1 MRNPKG
7 FLRGVMKLKIFGRLV
22 TVATF
27 LLFSVSISHSQV
39 SQTWQVEKYDI
50 AVKHPEGG
58 DTRAIDVIA
67 KLKLRNIGS
76 TSASSLTLRLAM
88 DAEVSQAMVGGEIRD
103 LNRSQERV
111 GAAMLQRIQMRLA
124 PIRPGEVIEAE
135 VSYRLK
141 IQENSSLSSFS
152 GQSSQFLPLS
162 FWYPTP
168 NSWFF
173 TRGADYAPTK
183 ISFSG
188 DSRRTFLSSGLSSGS
203 EFKSELNVQ
212 PFFVSGNWEKLE
224 VGGAEL
230 FVQRGITSDEKRL
243 AESILSTAI
252 DARRFM
258 AEKLGWTPTEKI
270 RIISV
275 RRGGGFSSG
284 GTVLLDDSVLR
295 RGVIDSQTFMSLSE
309 AIAKMF
315 LSDGMRITGDGHGFI
330 REGLPRF
337 LATRFMESKFG
348 EKVAAAERLRQ
359 RNTYSAISSRDGA
372 ITQLS
377 PLDDIY
383 YNSSANK
390 GAMIWRLFERDLGA
404 GFVSKI
410 TSDARLSGTFSV
422 SGIRSSSPEYSRS
435 FTYFLD
441 EITTGNLLAGIPQ
454 SSNGRT
460 TVALR
465 NTMPVAADVR
475 VRLLNEDGEEL
486 FQQVRIPGSSFGQA
500 LFETPKQALRAEID
514 PDGFHIQSDY
524 SDDVAPKRFSE
535 SDVLLLVKRAFD
547 RQEYAEVETLAR
559 DALTIFPNVDEVR
572 VLLARALLAQNKLVE
587 AEKEFGRLQ
596 SAELITARSVSW
608 LYLGLGE
615 IAEKRGERD
624 KAQLYYDRAV
634 RADGELGA
642 VLLARQ
648 GRARLNPNPTVD
660 ESLRRFF
667 QNFDRAAISNRK
679 SEIDALI
686 APGESVR
693 FSSGI
698 AGQAQQWS
706 SAIVSVDRLSEG
718 VVMVETRL
726 SIKLLNRNQEQ
737 GTAIFRLAQS
747 GADWRLEGIEFFDVR

>member
-1 MRNPKG
+1 MRDLQG
-7 FLRGVMKLKIFGRLV
+7 FPRGVMKIKVFGRLV
-22 TVATF
+22 TITTF
-27 LLFSVSISHSQV
+27 LLLSVSISHSQV
-39 SQTWQVEKYDI
+39 SQTWQVEQYDI
-50 AVKHPEGG
+50 SVKHPEGG
-58 DTRAIDVIA
+58 DTRAIDVVA

-76 TSASSLTLRLAM
+76 ASASSLTLRLAA
-88 DAEVSQAMVGGEIRD
+88 DAEVSQAIVGGELRE

-124 PIRPGEVIEAE
+124 AIRPGEVIDAE

-141 IQENSSLSSFS
+141 IQENSSLISFS
-152 GQSSQFLPLS
+152 EQSSQFLPLS

-183 ISFSG
+183 ISFSS
-188 DSRRTFLSSGLSSGS
+188 DSRRSFLSSGVSSAS

-224 VGGAEL
+224 FDGAEF
-230 FVQRGITSDEKRL
+230 FVQRGITSEEKRL

-252 DARRFM
+252 EARRFM
-258 AEKLGWTPTEKI
+258 AERLGWTPTEKI
-270 RIISV
+270 RFISV

-309 AIAKMF
+309 AVAKMF

-337 LATRFMESKFG
+337 LATKFMESKFG
-348 EKVAAAERLRQ
+348 EKVSVAERLRQ

-404 GFVSKI
+404 DFVSKI
-410 TSDARLSGTFSV
+410 ASDARLSGILSV
-422 SGIRSSSPEYSRS
+422 SGIRSTRSEYSRS
-435 FTYFLD
+435 FAYLLD

-454 SSNGRT
+454 TSAGKT

-465 NTMPVAADVR
+465 NTMPVAVDVR
-475 VRLLNEDGEEL
+475 VRLVTVDGEEL
-486 FQQVRIPGSSFGQA
+486 FQKVRIPGSSFGQA
-500 LFETPKQALRAEID
+500 LFETQKRPLRAEVD

-524 SDDVAPKRFSE
+524 SDDVAPKRFGE
-535 SDVLLLVKRAFD
+535 SDVLLLVKRVFD

-559 DALTIFPNVDEVR
+559 DVLTVFPHIDEVR
-572 VLLARALLAQNKLVE
+572 VLLARALLAQNKLIE
-587 AEKEFGRLQ
+587 AEKEFGFLQ
-596 SAELITARSVSW
+596 KTELITARSISW

-615 IAEKRGERD
+615 IAEKRGEAEQAR
-624 KAQLYYDRAV
+624 LHYDRAV
-634 RADGELGA
+634 RAEGELGA

-648 GRARLNPNPTVD
+648 GRARLNPSVAVD

-667 QNFDRAAISNRK
+667 QRFDRAAISNRK
-679 SEIDALI
+679 SEVDVLI
-686 APGESVR
+686 TPGESVR

-706 SAIVSVDRLSEG
+706 SAIVSADRLSEG
-718 VVMVETRL
+718 VVIVETRL

-737 GTAIFRLAQS
+737 GTAIFRLIRS
-747 GADWRLEGIEFFDVR
+747 GADWKLEGIEFFDVR